1 MSGMKNKIQKLK
13 EKWPITT
20 RGKGLQSRWLRNTV
34 GIILAMVLLSTAILS
49 LMVSSTYYS
58 NLEEQLVTKAHA
70 GVVFLETYLKEN
82 YDEYANVGAIYAHS
96 FLWEEST
103 VTVQFVDT
111 DHGIHEVVAYSEDS
125 WEVLDFGCF
134 PPIAKG
140 VDIDQALETKEV
152 SVFTGKDPVT
162 GERIMAVSAPVLR
175 SYMEPLGV
183 IRCVS
188 SLKQIDRQI
197 LTFTLTVALIGC
209 LLLIVVYASGKYY
222 VKSILE
228 PVSEITATAKRIA
241 AGGYGVQIKRRAEDE
256 IGELTETINDMSNN
270 LAQSE
275 KTQSEFMSSVS
286 HELRT
291 PLTAI
296 SGWSETLLDAGGSV
310 ETAEARRGLNIIL
323 RESRR
328 LTSLVE
334 ELLEFSRMQDGRF
347 KLSVTMS
354 DIRSEFED
362 TVFMYGSRLQQ
373 EEIKLEYLEN
383 EDEIPEIPCDTSRMR
398 QVFLN
403 ILDNG
408 AKHGGD
414 GGKITAEIRL
424 EDQEV
429 VIRIRDFG
437 PGVPEEEL
445 PLIKKKFYKGSSKAR
460 GSGIGL
466 AVCEEIVS
474 MHGGQLEISNAE
486 GGGTLVTIR
495 LPVGE
500 T

>member
-1 MSGMKNKIQKLK
+1 MKETFQRLRDS
-13 EKWPITT
+13 WPSFPGI
-20 RGKGLQSRWLRNTV
+20 KGLQSRWLKNMVATILVLVLLCVTVLSLVVSGYYYSALEEDMEARADSAIGFLKEYQNESSESYRELCKKYVRSFRSKEDMYLDFISTDHKLLASSDTETV
-34 GIILAMVLLSTAILS
+34 GWTVAGEDIDRAIEELEPVIVTGSYVTGDRYMILS
-49 LMVSSTYYS
+49 VPLLRDGSR
-58 NLEEQLVTKAHA
+58 
-70 GVVFLETYLKEN
+70 VV
-82 YDEYANVGAIYAHS
+82 G
-96 FLWEEST
+96 
-103 VTVQFVDT
+103 
-111 DHGIHEVVAYSEDS
+111 
-125 WEVLDFGCF
+125 
-134 PPIAKG
+134 
-140 VDIDQALETKEV
+140 
-152 SVFTGKDPVT
+152 
-162 GERIMAVSAPVLR
+162 VLR
-175 SYMEPLGV
+175 YV
-183 IRCVS
+183 N
-188 SLKQIDRQI
+188 SLERVDRQI
-197 LTFTLTVALIGC
+197 SRFALTAAFVGC
-209 LLLIVVYASGKYY
+209 LLLAVVYAGGRYY

-241 AGGYGVQIKRRAEDE
+241 AGGYGVQIKGKFQDE
-256 IGELTETINDMSNN
+256 IGELSDTINDMSNN

-296 SGWSETLLDAGGSV
+296 SGWSETLLDTGVSV
-310 ETAEARRGLNIIL
+310 DTAEARRGLSIIL
-323 RESRR
+323 RETRR
-328 LTSLVE
+328 LTSMVE

-347 KLSVTMS
+347 KLNVSMS

-373 EEIKLEYLEN
+373 EEINLEYLDN
-383 EDEIPEIPCDTSRMR
+383 DDEIPEIPCDTSRMR

-408 AKHGGD
+408 AKHGGE
-414 GGKITAEIRL
+414 GGRITAEIRL
-424 EDQEV
+424 EGREV

-466 AVCEEIVS
+466 AVCEEIVT
-474 MHGGQLEISNAE
+474 MHGGSLEITNAE

-500 T
+500 K

>member
-1 MSGMKNKIQKLK
+1 MKQKIQKLK
-13 EKWPITT
+13 EKWPVTP
-20 RGKGLQSRWLRNTV
+20 RSKGLQGRWLRNIV
-34 GIILAMVLLSTAILS
+34 GVILALVLLCTSVLS
-49 LMVSSTYYS
+49 LMVSSAYYNS
-58 NLEEQLVTKAHA
+58 LENELQSKAVAGATLPQIYLGENTSDYAKVAEAYVYSYLEEENAIELM
-70 GVVFLETYLKEN
+70 YL
-82 YDEYANVGAIYAHS
+82 NVN
-96 FLWEEST
+96 
-103 VTVQFVDT
+103 
-111 DHGIHEVVAYSEDS
+111 HEVVASSSGEWENTFALAPGDTVTGED
-125 WEVLDFGCF
+125 
-134 PPIAKG
+134 IA
-140 VDIDQALETKEV
+140 IALETGEITIFRGRD
-152 SVFTGKDPVT
+152 SAYGK
-162 GERIMAVSAPVLR
+162 RIMAVSAPVLN
-175 SYMEPLGV
+175 SHGEIMGW

-188 SLKQIDRQI
+188 SLNRIDRQI
-197 LTFTLTVALIGC
+197 LAFTLTVALIGC
-209 LLLIVVYASGKYY
+209 LLLIVVYASGRYY

-241 AGGYGVQIKRRAEDE
+241 AGGYGVQIKRRSEDE
-256 IGELTETINDMSNN
+256 IGELTETINNMSNN

-310 ETAEARRGLNIIL
+310 EAAEARRGLNIIL

-328 LTSLVE
+328 LTSMVE

-347 KLSVTMS
+347 KLNVSMS

-373 EEIKLEYLEN
+373 EEIQLEYLDN
-383 EDEIPEIPCDTSRMR
+383 DDEIPEIPCDTSRMR

-408 AKHGGD
+408 AKHGGE

-424 EDQEV
+424 EDQMV

-437 PGVPEEEL
+437 PGVPQEEL

-466 AVCEEIVS
+466 AVCEEIVT
-474 MHGGQLEISNAE
+474 MHGGRLDITNAE
-486 GGGTLVTIR
+486 GGGTLATIR

-500 T
+500 E

>member
-1 MSGMKNKIQKLK
+1 MKNKIKKIK
-13 EKWPITT
+13 EKLPNGH
-20 RGKGLQSRWLRNTV
+20 RAKGLQGRWLRNTV
-34 GIILAMVLLSTAILS
+34 GVILALILLCTIALSVVAASFSYSTLEKELVSKAQASTEFLRVYLQEDYATYIPAGQGI
-49 LMVSSTYYS
+49 VSSYS
-58 NLEEQLVTKAHA
+58 R
-70 GVVFLETYLKEN
+70 
-82 YDEYANVGAIYAHS
+82 
-96 FLWEEST
+96 EEST
-103 VTVQFVDT
+103 D
-111 DHGIHEVVAYSEDS
+111 VVLIDS
-125 WEVLDFGCF
+125 DYNV
-134 PPIAKG
+134 IASTYTEASGWKISG
-140 VDIDQALETKEV
+140 EDIDQAYGSYGIYV
-152 SVFTGKDPVT
+152 YTGKDPA
-162 GERIMAVSAPVLR
+162 GERIMAVSAPIIGEDWNTIGVLR
-175 SYMEPLGV
+175 F
-183 IRCVS
+183 VS
-188 SLKQIDRQI
+188 SLEQTDKQILI
-197 LTFTLTVALIGC
+197 FTLTVALVGC
-209 LLLIVVYASGKYY
+209 VLLIVVYASGRYY

-241 AGGYGVQIKRRAEDE
+241 AGGYGVQIKTQYDDE
-256 IGELTETINDMSNN
+256 IGELSNTINNMSNN

-310 ETAEARRGLNIIL
+310 EAAEARRGLNIIL

-328 LTSLVE
+328 LTSMVE

-347 KLSVTMS
+347 KLNVSMS

-373 EEIKLEYLEN
+373 EEIKLEYLDN
-383 EDEIPEIPCDTSRMR
+383 DDDIPEIPCDTSRMR

-408 AKHGGD
+408 AKHGGE

-424 EDQEV
+424 EDPMV

-466 AVCEEIVS
+466 AVCEEIIT
-474 MHGGQLEISNAE
+474 MHGGCLDISNAD

-500 T
+500 Q